1 MTNLSSLSFLANSI
15 VQKRRLAKDSF
26 DWFLEQKILSFLSES
41 IKEANS
47 GVDLGHFP
55 KECPKFVC

>member
-1 MTNLSSLSFLANSI
+1 MSFLANSI